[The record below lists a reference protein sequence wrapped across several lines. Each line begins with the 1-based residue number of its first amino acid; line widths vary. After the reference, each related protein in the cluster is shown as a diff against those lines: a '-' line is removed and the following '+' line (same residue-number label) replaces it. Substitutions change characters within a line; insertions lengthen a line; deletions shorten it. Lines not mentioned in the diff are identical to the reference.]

1 MNDMA
6 VDAQV
11 TARWLAQ
18 RDAARTREA
27 LRAVEQLRARLPAAV
42 GLLRERYAVT
52 RARLFGSFATGAVH
66 AESDVDLL
74 VEGLP
79 AAALFKATADVMPLL
94 GTLVHLVRAEEAPTS
109 LLERV
114 DAEGVEL

>member
-1 MNDMA
+1 MA

-18 RDAARTREA
+18 RDATRAREA
-27 LRAVEQLRARLPAAV
+27 LRAVEQVRARLPAAAA
-42 GLLRERYAVT
+42 LLKERYAVT
-52 RARLFGSFATGAVH
+52 RARLFGSFATGMVH

-94 GTLVHLVRAEEAPTS
+94 GRLVHFVRAEEEPES
-109 LLERV
+109 LLTRV
-114 DAEGVEL
+114 EAEGIEL